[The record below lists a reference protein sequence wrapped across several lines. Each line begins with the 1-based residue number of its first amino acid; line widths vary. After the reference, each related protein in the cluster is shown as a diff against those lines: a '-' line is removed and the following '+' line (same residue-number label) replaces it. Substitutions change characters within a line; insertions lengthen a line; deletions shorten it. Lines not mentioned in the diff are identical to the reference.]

1 MPIVAVKKKF
11 QIVIPQDLR
20 KVVRLR
26 VGDLLEAKA
35 DRGTITLTPKSLV
48 DREIAEGLEDL
59 REGRT
64 YGPYASAQDMIA
76 ALHRMTR
83 RPTKKKPSARAQNR

>member
-1 MPIVAVKKKF
+1 MSIVAVKKKF

-20 KVVRLR
+20 KLLRVR

-35 DRGTITLTPKSLV
+35 DRGMITLTPKSLV

-64 YGPYASAQDMIA
+64 YGPYESAQEMIA

-83 RPTKKKPSARAQNR
+83 RPTKKKPSSRAQNR